1 MRIGSVQF
9 IGVLVLVAFGS
20 VAAGLVLDF
29 RPLLWCAI
37 VVGAY
42 GIHLMAIHEAG
53 SRAEEISP
61 RAAARAETSALDRER
76 EEVERLR
83 RELVKKL
90 AQTEEQWTLLRSMVQ
105 ERLRRS
111 GASDPGAPG
120 AELEAHADRRSSTDP
135 TTKSAPASDEAG
147 RAYSRW

>member
-20 VAAGLVLDF
+20 VAAGLVLDI

-42 GIHLMAIHEAG
+42 AIHLTAMYEAG
-53 SRAEEISP
+53 SRTEDVSP
-61 RAAARAETSALDRER
+61 RAAVRAETSALERER

-120 AELEAHADRRSSTDP
+120 AELAADVDRRNSTDRN
-135 TTKSAPASDEAG
+135 TKPAPASDEAG

>member
-20 VAAGLVLDF
+20 VAAGLALDF
-29 RPLLWCAI
+29 RPLLWGAI

-42 GIHLMAIHEAG
+42 AIHLMAMYEAG
-53 SRAEEISP
+53 STTRKISP
-61 RAAARAETSALDRER
+61 RAAARAERSALDRER

-83 RELVKKL
+83 RELEKTL

-111 GASDPGAPG
+111 GASDPGTPG
-120 AELEAHADRRSSTDP
+120 PELEADPDRRNSTDRN
-135 TTKSAPASDEAG
+135 TKPAPASDEAG